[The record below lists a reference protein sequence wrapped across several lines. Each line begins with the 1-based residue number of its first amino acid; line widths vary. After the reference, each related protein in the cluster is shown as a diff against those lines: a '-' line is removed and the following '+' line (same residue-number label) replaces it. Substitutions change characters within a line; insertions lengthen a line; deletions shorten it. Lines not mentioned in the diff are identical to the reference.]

1 MTFSSD
7 RFDSVVYSKKQES
20 TAYFT
25 VREFRDQILIFAYL
39 TVKLETIVRNL
50 RLDFYSIGTFFVWL
64 FCVPSKEIKH
74 TKRVLSLVQ
83 RVQVFFAFIWHLR
96 YAVCTMKPQKERQKE
111 RKNSHV
117 IILFLFYS
125 VLLGIIQSFNNTNAY
140 KNINSTEKKQNE
152 NL

>member
-7 RFDSVVYSKKQES
+7 RFDSVVYSKKIVKQES

-39 TVKLETIVRNL
+39 TVKLETIAWNL

-74 TKRVLSLVQ
+74 TKRVLSLV
-83 RVQVFFAFIWHLR
+83 
-96 YAVCTMKPQKERQKE
+96 
-111 RKNSHV
+111 
-117 IILFLFYS
+117 
-125 VLLGIIQSFNNTNAY
+125 
-140 KNINSTEKKQNE
+140 
-152 NL
+152 